1 MKYTW
6 HIKDLEK
13 YVKDKVSGLTSE
25 TKEGKVRL
33 SRLYEALTGEFVQK
47 DPDKG
52 ENFVIIN
59 KNTNNE

>member
-13 YVKDKVSGLTSE
+13 YVKDKVSNLTSD
-25 TKEGKVRL
+25 TKQGKIRL
-33 SRLYEALTGEFVQK
+33 SRLYEALTGELVQK
-47 DPDKG
+47 DSDKG

-59 KNTNNE
+59 KKTDNE

>member
-13 YVKDKVSGLTSE
+13 YVKDKVSNLTTDS
-25 TKEGKVRL
+25 KEGKVRL
-33 SRLYEALTGEFVQK
+33 SRIYEALTGELVQK

-52 ENFVIIN
+52 EEFVIIN
-59 KNTNNE
+59 KRTDHE

>member
-13 YVKDKVSGLTSE
+13 YVKDKVSNLTSD
-25 TKEGKVRL
+25 TKQGKIRL
-33 SRLYEALTGEFVQK
+33 SRLYEALTGELVQK
-47 DPDKG
+47 DSDKG

-59 KNTNNE
+59 KKADNE